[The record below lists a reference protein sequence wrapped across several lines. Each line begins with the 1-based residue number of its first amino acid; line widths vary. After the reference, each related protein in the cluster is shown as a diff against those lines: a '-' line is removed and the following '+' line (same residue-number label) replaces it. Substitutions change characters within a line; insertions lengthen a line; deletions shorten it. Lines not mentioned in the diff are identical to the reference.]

1 MLSCGVGPYAPTVT
15 GMLAW
20 EWSDLDVEWSAFQN
34 VQALYQLSTGATPAA
49 FQTPGSSA
57 SVPVSLATMQQLAA
71 AGGLP
76 TSMALM
82 QQMAAQQQMAVTQQ
96 QIVAQ
101 QQQHQQQQQQQQNQ
115 QLVAVSS
122 AANGELSCISL
133 RGRLFFVRV
142 LR

>member
-1 MLSCGVGPYAPTVT
+1 MLG
-15 GMLAW
+15 W
-20 EWSDLDVEWSAFQN
+20 EWSDLDLDWSTFQN

-49 FQTPGSSA
+49 FQTPGSGA

-76 TSMALM
+76 NSMALM

-96 QIVAQ
+96 QMVSHQQQQ
-101 QQQHQQQQQQQQNQ
+101 QQQHQQQQQQNQ

-122 AANGELSCISL
+122 AANGEYHCAIRSFIFRARSSL
-133 RGRLFFVRV
+133 TRNVTSLLVD
-142 LR
+142 L